1 MNLDDLE
8 AIARYDAGD
17 MHKWMMSLPQ
27 QCEDAWAATR
37 ALELPAEFRQARHV
51 VIAGMGGS
59 AIGGALLQALV
70 APECPVPVTVVRDYT
85 LPAFVRGPEALVIA
99 SSYSGNTEETLAA
112 FDEARARGARVLAQT
127 AGGTLAERAN
137 AYGVQVVPM
146 PTAAPAPQPRALV
159 GYSFVTLA
167 GIMQRLGFVSDKT
180 ADVQEAAEL
189 TRSSAAQFKAET
201 PAVRNPAKRLAGQ
214 LVGRIPA
221 VYGADLLAPL
231 AQRWK
236 GQFNENA
243 KTWSEFEVL
252 PEQNHNAIAGILC
265 PPDQMTRVAVI
276 ILASTLYSPRI
287 RLRCDVTRELLL
299 QQGILVD
306 EVRARGASRLAQML
320 SILQYGDF
328 ASFYLAMA
336 YAVDPTPIPPIA
348 LLKQELARA

>member
-8 AIARYDAGD
+8 VIARCDAGD

-37 ALELPAEFRQARHV
+37 ALELPAEFGQARHV

-59 AIGGALLQALV
+59 AIGGALLQALA
-70 APECPVPVTVVRDYT
+70 APECPVPITVVRDYA
-85 LPAFVRGPEALVIA
+85 LPAFVRGPEMLVIA

-112 FDEARARGARVLAQT
+112 FEEARGRGVRLLAQT
-127 AGGTLAERAN
+127 AGGALAERAN
-137 AYGVQVVPM
+137 AYGVPIVPM
-146 PTAAPAPQPRALV
+146 PVAAPAPQPRAVV

-167 GIMQRLGFVSDKT
+167 GILQRLGLVSDKT

-189 TRSSAAQFKAET
+189 TRAGTAQFKAET

-231 AQRWK
+231 ARRWK

-265 PPDQMTRVAVI
+265 PPDLMTRVAVI
-276 ILASTLYSPRI
+276 ILVSTLYSPRI
-287 RLRCDVTRELLL
+287 RRRCDVTRELLM

-306 EVRARGASRLAQML
+306 EVRARGTSRLAQML